1 MTGGYG
7 VQSFLPDNTPVN
19 GTFNQLSAIN
29 LPGIVDWVKTGSGVA
44 KDHIRQISDNT
55 LRVTGGAMYEIDGR
69 THLVF
74 GQSFSGNYNPN
85 KNGTYT
91 NQVRSFDIVDDGT
104 TLSIANPTS
113 TPIGPQLSP
122 PRFEHLSGDPPGR
135 MAISSMKA

>member
-29 LPGIVDWVKTGSGVA
+29 LPGIVDWVVTGSGTA
-44 KDHIRQISDNT
+44 KDHIRQIASDT
-55 LRVTGGAMYEIDGR
+55 VRVTGGAMYEVDGR

-104 TLSIANPTS
+104 NLSIANAAS
-113 TPIGPQLSP
+113 TPT
-122 PRFEHLSGDPPGR
+122 DPSYRRRDLNVFPV
-135 MAISSMKA
+135 